1 LSLVADLKAQ
11 MAEQQGEQAA
21 NSLCDQLQVTT
32 EELQA
37 RLAFLSFGEQ
47 DGRNLVEIRE
57 VIASHVDEIIGE
69 FYDHLL
75 QFEELRDILSD
86 PALVERL
93 KGSQR
98 RYLLSLGQLGDDVGY
113 AEGRLRIG
121 LTHERVGL
129 KQKWYLGA
137 YHKLFGL
144 IIQRLAVRYSG
155 DASRLSSLVLTLN
168 KILRLDEIFVVETY
182 YHATMQR
189 LEDSLCQLKD
199 AHRQLEGL
207 ARQDPL
213 TLVNNRRALLQALA
227 LEFQRSRRYQ
237 HPFALLF
244 LDVDHFKKIND
255 RHGHVFGD
263 HVLLHVAQTARG
275 IIRPPDIIGRYGGEE
290 FLIGLVECDQAGA
303 LQIAE
308 RIRLKIA
315 QGPFASEQRATAV
328 TVSIGAA
335 MLSPEI
341 DRVETLITRAD
352 QAMYHAKRR
361 GRNRV
366 ELYNEDCMSENEPG

>member
-1 LSLVADLKAQ
+1 

-21 NSLCDQLQVTT
+21 RSLCDQLQITA
-32 EELQA
+32 EEQQT

-47 DGRNLVEIRE
+47 DGRNLVEIHD
-57 VIASHVDEIIGE
+57 VISSRIDELIGE

-75 QFEELRDILSD
+75 QFEELRGILSD
-86 PALVERL
+86 PKLVERL

-98 RYLLSLGQLGDDVGY
+98 QYLLSLGQLNDAAGY
-113 AEGRLRIG
+113 VEARLRIG

-137 YHKLFGL
+137 YHKLFEL
-144 IIQRLAVRYSG
+144 ILQRLTARYSG
-155 DASRLSSLVLTLN
+155 DACKLSSLVLTLN
-168 KILRLDEIFVVETY
+168 KVFSLDEIFVVETY

-207 ARQDPL
+207 SRLDSL
-213 TLVNNRRALLQALA
+213 TPVDNRRALMEALA
-227 LEFQRSRRYQ
+227 MEFHRSRRYQ

-244 LDVDHFKKIND
+244 LDVDHFKEIND

-263 HVLLHVAQTARG
+263 HVLLHVVHLARG
-275 IIRPPDIIGRYGGEE
+275 IIRPPDIMGRYGGEE
-290 FLIGLVECDQAGA
+290 FVIGLVECDQAGA

-315 QGPFASEQRATAV
+315 QNQFAWEHRATAV
-328 TVSIGAA
+328 TVSIGVV

-341 DRVETLITRAD
+341 DQVETLVTRAD

-366 ELYNEDCMSENEPG
+366 ELYSEECESKNQPR

>member
-1 LSLVADLKAQ
+1 
-11 MAEQQGEQAA
+11 MAEEQGGEAA
-21 NSLCDQLQVTT
+21 RNLCDQLKITAD
-32 EELQA
+32 ELQT
-37 RLAFLSFGEQ
+37 RLAFLSLGEQ
-47 DGRNLVEIRE
+47 DGQNLIEIRD
-57 VIASHVDEIIGE
+57 VIASHVDELIGE

-75 QFEELRDILSD
+75 QFEELRGILSD
-86 PALVERL
+86 PKLVERL

-98 RYLLSLGQLGDDVGY
+98 QYLLSLGQVGNGVEY

-137 YHKLFGL
+137 YHKLFEL
-144 IIQRLAVRYSG
+144 ILQRLAARYSG
-155 DASRLSSLVLTLN
+155 DACRLSSLVLTLN
-168 KILRLDEIFVVETY
+168 KVLRLDEIFVVEAY
-182 YHATMQR
+182 YQATMQR

-207 ARQDPL
+207 SRLDSL
-213 TLVNNRRALLQALA
+213 TPVDNRRALMEALA
-227 LEFQRSRRYQ
+227 MEFHRSRRYQ

-263 HVLLHVAQTARG
+263 HVLLHVVHLARG
-275 IIRPPDIIGRYGGEE
+275 IIRPADIIGRYGGEE
-290 FLIGLVECDQAGA
+290 FVIGLVECDQVGA

-315 QGPFASEQRATAV
+315 QNQFAWEQRATAV
-328 TVSIGAA
+328 TVSIGVV

-341 DRVETLITRAD
+341 DQVETLVTRAD

-366 ELYNEDCMSENEPG
+366 ELYSEECESKNQPR

>member
-1 LSLVADLKAQ
+1 
-11 MAEQQGEQAA
+11 MAEQQGTQAA
-21 NSLCDQLQVTT
+21 RSLCDQLQITE
-32 EELQA
+32 EELQT

-47 DGRNLVEIRE
+47 DRRNLVEIRG
-57 VIASHVDEIIGE
+57 VISSRVDEIIGE

-75 QFEELRDILSD
+75 QFEELRGILSD
-86 PALVERL
+86 PKLVERL
-93 KGSQR
+93 KGSLRQ
-98 RYLLSLGQLGDDVGY
+98 YLLSLGQLGDDVGY
-113 AEGRLRIG
+113 VEARLRIG

-137 YHKLFGL
+137 YHKLFEL
-144 IIQRLAVRYSG
+144 ILQRLAVRYSG
-155 DASRLSSLVLTLN
+155 DAGRLSSLVLTLN
-168 KILRLDEIFVVETY
+168 KVLRLDEIFVVETY

-189 LEDSLCQLKD
+189 LEDSLCRLKD

-207 ARQDPL
+207 SRRDSL
-213 TLVNNRRALLQALA
+213 TLVNNRRALMEALA
-227 LEFQRSRRYQ
+227 MEFQRSRRYQ

-244 LDVDHFKKIND
+244 LDVDHFKEIND

-263 HVLLHVAQTARG
+263 HVLLHVVQMARG
-275 IIRPPDIIGRYGGEE
+275 IIRPPDIMGRYGGEE
-290 FLIGLVECDQAGA
+290 FVIGLVECDQSGA

-315 QGPFASEQRATAV
+315 QDQFAWEHCSTAV
-328 TVSIGAA
+328 TVSIGVV

-341 DRVETLITRAD
+341 DQVETFVTRAD

-366 ELYNEDCMSENEPG
+366 ELYNEECASKNQVR

>member
-1 LSLVADLKAQ
+1 
-11 MAEQQGEQAA
+11 MTEQQGAQTAS
-21 NSLCDQLQVTT
+21 SLCDRLQITE

-47 DGRNLVEIRE
+47 DTQNLLEIRG
-57 VIASHVDEIIGE
+57 VISSRVDELIGA

-75 QFEELRDILSD
+75 RFDELRGILSD
-86 PALVERL
+86 PLLVERL

-98 RYLLSLGQLGDDVGY
+98 RYLLSLGQLDGGVEY
-113 AEGRLRIG
+113 VEGRLRIG

-137 YHKLFGL
+137 YHKLFEL
-144 IIQRLAVRYSG
+144 ILKELAVRYSA
-155 DASRLSSLVLTLN
+155 DAGRLSSLVLTLN
-168 KILRLDEIFVVETY
+168 KAITLDEIFVVETY

-207 ARQDPL
+207 SREDSL
-213 TLVNNRRALLQALA
+213 TSVNNRRALMEALA
-227 LEFQRSRRYQ
+227 LEFHRSRRYRHQ
-237 HPFALLF
+237 FALLF
-244 LDVDHFKKIND
+244 LDVDHFKEIND
-255 RHGHVFGD
+255 RFGHTFGD
-263 HVLLHVAQTARG
+263 QVLFHVVQLARG
-275 IIRPPDIIGRYGGEE
+275 MIRPPDIIGRYGGEE
-290 FLIGLVECDQAGA
+290 FVIGLVECDQAGA

-315 QGPFASEQRATAV
+315 QDQFAWEHHISAV
-328 TVSIGAA
+328 TVSIGVA
-335 MLSPEI
+335 MLSPDI
-341 DRVETLITRAD
+341 DHVDTFIIRAD

-366 ELYNEDCMSENEPG
+366 ELYSEECVSKNQPH